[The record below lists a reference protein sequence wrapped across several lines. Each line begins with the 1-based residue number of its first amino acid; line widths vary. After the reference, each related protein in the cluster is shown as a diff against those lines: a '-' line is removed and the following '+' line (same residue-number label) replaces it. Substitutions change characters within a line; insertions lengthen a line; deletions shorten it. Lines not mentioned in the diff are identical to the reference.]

1 MFGSGARVNGFG
13 GIGPLVCGMMI
24 LAPARASA
32 EDLVLPYACTVSGNA
47 VHVSPSNDN
56 TYRIVGR
63 RDERPFV
70 ACAKSASACETM
82 MVHRFSVECGGVTVP
97 WTQIAQAAS
106 ERGVPLPANLPE
118 GFAPV
123 STLSGRFVLPA
134 LTRAP
139 GYVAPR
145 VATQDLS
152 PDSVIEAPIERS
164 EKSDRPWVTE
174 VRADVLRAAPSS
186 AAGRLAASLVAV
198 FLMLLAASM
207 IAAGRW
213 RLPSFQ
219 LASSPFAAGLFA
231 GRFGRTFQR
240 GMAGLRQARSS
251 IAQAWQRS
259 AARAPSDDLANAA
272 LMLNARLI
280 EVELS
285 VASLPTHLLLRDVLY
300 SEIDAIRGR
309 ITELERLMTR
319 RAPQKSA
326 SAVRAL
332 IRELD
337 RISRIA
343 HSAGQEPADTAQ
355 EHPAAASMP
364 QSIGEAYR
372 ILGINPD
379 AAPQIAKKLVD
390 ALRMSWHPDHARDEP
405 DRLRREERMKQINA
419 AWDMIKSQRVA
430 A

>member
-1 MFGSGARVNGFG
+1 
-13 GIGPLVCGMMI
+13 
-24 LAPARASA
+24 
-32 EDLVLPYACTVSGNA
+32 
-47 VHVSPSNDN
+47 
-56 TYRIVGR
+56 
-63 RDERPFV
+63 
-70 ACAKSASACETM
+70 
-82 MVHRFSVECGGVTVP
+82 
-97 WTQIAQAAS
+97 
-106 ERGVPLPANLPE
+106 
-118 GFAPV
+118 
-123 STLSGRFVLPA
+123 
-134 LTRAP
+134 
-139 GYVAPR
+139 
-145 VATQDLS
+145 
-152 PDSVIEAPIERS
+152 
-164 EKSDRPWVTE
+164 
-174 VRADVLRAAPSS
+174 
-186 AAGRLAASLVAV
+186 
-198 FLMLLAASM
+198 
-207 IAAGRW
+207 
-213 RLPSFQ
+213 
-219 LASSPFAAGLFA
+219 
-231 GRFGRTFQR
+231 
-240 GMAGLRQARSS
+240 MAGLRQARSS

-343 HSAGQEPADTAQ
+343 HSAGQETADTAQ